1 MERSVGKYFES
12 FQRKIFLSK
21 SKVYTYLI
29 FQFHRLRLKTSE
41 YLAIPFLPTPH
52 LKVQSATPTARPI
65 KTVRSNFST
74 ARNNNI
80 LQFPRLCQT
89 SKNSDRCLE
98 RSTNSTTQNR
108 QTRLSSRQTTKSE
121 TRPTSSGATTISARV
136 PEATTVTTPE
146 IDGEVATITPTVRNP
161 VRRRSTFS
169 SFRRERAKLSGRPKR
184 QAVVKSCEVVKL
196 FFFLN
201 ETVANFLA
209 ISFKVEKEKL
219 IRSVFKIKGSSRC
232 FLVNWKRHYV
242 LIEEDFRPNCQRA
255 FVW

>member
-1 MERSVGKYFES
+1 M
-12 FQRKIFLSK
+12 
-21 SKVYTYLI
+21 I

-98 RSTNSTTQNR
+98 RSTSSTTHNR

-196 FFFLN
+196 FF
-201 ETVANFLA
+201 
-209 ISFKVEKEKL
+209 S
-219 IRSVFKIKGSSRC
+219 
-232 FLVNWKRHYV
+232 
-242 LIEEDFRPNCQRA
+242 
-255 FVW
+255 